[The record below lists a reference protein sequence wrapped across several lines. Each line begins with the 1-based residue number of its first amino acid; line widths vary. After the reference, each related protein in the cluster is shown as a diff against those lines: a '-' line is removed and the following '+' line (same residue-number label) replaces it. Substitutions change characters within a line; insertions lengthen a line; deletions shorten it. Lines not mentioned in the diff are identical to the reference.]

1 MPEKADND
9 NDNSII
15 TLLEY
20 RDFKMLFTG
29 DVSALLLESI
39 INKLPK
45 DITVLKVPH
54 HGAVGSVSKEI
65 VEYLNPKYSLIS
77 VGENKFGHPS
87 LYTLTLLNPSEILR
101 TDINNAILIKVNKS
115 KMKILTYDL
124 KKKKWAN

>member
-1 MPEKADND
+1 MSEKADND

-15 TLLEY
+15 TLLEC

-29 DVSALLLESI
+29 DVRALLLESI

-65 VEYLNPKYSLIS
+65 VSTYSS
-77 VGENKFGHPS
+77 VGFPSSSSFGVC
-87 LYTLTLLNPSEILR
+87 LTHSI
-101 TDINNAILIKVNKS
+101 IIG
-115 KMKILTYDL
+115 
-124 KKKKWAN
+124 